1 MAAATATVTFSPSP
15 PSFLNSHIPRGHRPA
30 STTTIAFARRFR
42 GVKPSPD
49 RSRGKV
55 DQVAHPDDGFGAL
68 EAELWRLRRL
78 VELKIHR
85 LGTEADA
92 AYRDLRSAVREVS
105 GDRVVLTFRRS
116 SLRYLTGALL
126 FLLACAIAARLL
138 LGMVLRAWQRRG
150 LRRGLWGEGG
160 RAVVRRRDR
169 SLGGKEVVVAVSSPP
184 KEAART
190 SRVAEPAKEVWRG
203 YSQAKLP
210 DWWPNVGATV
220 MEPGP
225 EMEKWARMANR
236 LVRAIIDSRVMG
248 RDYRYDD
255 AIQLRQLCKISG
267 VKVCFD
273 TENARD
279 SFYRAAVNFVLD
291 DCSRAAKDIGAA
303 KLNGEDPRDFLA
315 GLASNIGLD
324 KFRAATLVCASVAT
338 RTRTCFLQC
347 WALEIQGKRPEA
359 LDELVKICRIH
370 YIFPPED
377 NSRWKWW
384 LLD

>member
-255 AIQLRQLCKISG
+255 AIQVACKFTGNVLIKWFLKSFG
-267 VKVCFD
+267 LHDNTVLMKWFLMRGLHDNNVLMKWFLMR
-273 TENARD
+273 ERIGEVVPNAR
-279 SFYRAAVNFVLD
+279 VEVTQGLVLT
-291 DCSRAAKDIGAA
+291 SMEGM
-303 KLNGEDPRDFLA
+303 
-315 GLASNIGLD
+315 
-324 KFRAATLVCASVAT
+324 
-338 RTRTCFLQC
+338 
-347 WALEIQGKRPEA
+347 
-359 LDELVKICRIH
+359 
-370 YIFPPED
+370 
-377 NSRWKWW
+377 KW
-384 LLD
+384 

>member
-1 MAAATATVTFSPSP
+1 MAAATATATVTFSPSP

-184 KEAART
+184 TEAART

-236 LVRAIIDSRVMG
+236 LVR
-248 RDYRYDD
+248 
-255 AIQLRQLCKISG
+255 
-267 VKVCFD
+267 
-273 TENARD
+273 
-279 SFYRAAVNFVLD
+279 
-291 DCSRAAKDIGAA
+291 
-303 KLNGEDPRDFLA
+303 GECL
-315 GLASNIGLD
+315 
-324 KFRAATLVCASVAT
+324 
-338 RTRTCFLQC
+338 
-347 WALEIQGKRPEA
+347 
-359 LDELVKICRIH
+359 
-370 YIFPPED
+370 
-377 NSRWKWW
+377 
-384 LLD
+384 